1 MLSQGRGVV
10 VMWFKRDLRLH
21 DNYALAG
28 AVTSGYSVLP
38 IYIFEPD
45 IIRGN
50 DQDERHHRFIWE
62 SIEDINNR
70 LQPFNARIHVLYG
83 NALAVFSRLIQEHR
97 IIGVY
102 SHQETGNKLTF
113 ERDKHVAA
121 LLQQNNIR
129 WEESQQLP
137 VFRKLKNRAEWGRKM
152 NEFYADAQLIID
164 DHHWAKMISDKNL
177 EKGFS
182 LPEKLRLLLSAPNKQ
197 MQPGGE
203 SYGWRYLESFL
214 RERGLKYAKQISKPS
229 LSRTSCS
236 RLSPYIAY
244 GCLSARM
251 VIQYTRQKIIE
262 QPSKKFPL
270 TQFLTRLHWQAHFIQ
285 KFEQECEMEERPVNK
300 AYPDHHILQNEAW
313 VNAWITGTTGYPLV
327 DACMRCVAKTGYL
340 NFRMRAMV
348 VSFFVHNL
356 GQHWKTAALHL
367 AKQFLDYEP
376 GIHYPQIQMQAGITG
391 TNTLRMYNVVKQSY
405 DHDADGHFIRTW
417 IPELA
422 VLPKEHIHEPWK
434 LTEDLCQAYNFTPG
448 INYPLPIVNHEETM
462 RTARTRLAEIRNSD
476 AFRKEAGR
484 ILKKLTNP
492 NRETTERR
500 KKKQPKK
507 ASQTVLFGT
516 ETTKPED

>member
-1 MLSQGRGVV
+1 MLSQDQGVV

-21 DNYALAG
+21 DNYALA
-28 AVTSGYSVLP
+28 AALTSGNLVLP
-38 IYIFEPD
+38 IYIFESN
-45 IIRGN
+45 IIRGD

-62 SIEDINNR
+62 SIADINSR
-70 LQPFNARIHVLYG
+70 LASFNTKVLVLYG
-83 NALAVFSRLIQEHR
+83 NAADVFTA
-97 IIGVY
+97 IIERHKIVAVY
-102 SHQETGNKLTF
+102 SHQETGNQLTF
-113 ERDKHVAA
+113 QRDKKIAE
-121 LLQQNNIR
+121 LLKLSNIN
-129 WEESQQLP
+129 WHESLQLP
-137 VFRKLKNRAEWGRKM
+137 VFRKLKNRSEWGRRM

-164 DHHWAKMISDKNL
+164 DHHWAKFIHDKEL
-177 EKGFS
+177 EKRFAVPDVM
-182 LPEKLRLLLSAPNKQ
+182 LERLSIPNKM

-214 RERGLKYAKQISKPS
+214 RERGLKYAKQISKPN

-251 VIQYTRQKIIE
+251 VIQYTRQEIIE
-262 QPSKKFPL
+262 HPTKKFPL
-270 TQFLTRLHWQAHFIQ
+270 NQFLTRLHWQAHFIQ
-285 KFEQECEMEERPVNK
+285 KFEQECEMEEGPVNK
-300 AYPDHHILQNEAW
+300 AYPDRDIIQNEDW
-313 VNAWITGTTGYPLV
+313 INAWKTGTTGYPLV

-405 DHDADGHFIRTW
+405 DNDADGIFIKTW

-422 VLPKEHIHEPWK
+422 QLPKEHIHEPWK
-434 LTEDLCQAYNFTPG
+434 LTEDLCRTYNFIPG

-462 RTARTRLAEIRNSD
+462 REARARLAEIRNSD
-476 AFRKEAGR
+476 EFRKEAGR

-492 NRETTERR
+492 NRETIERR

-507 ASQTVLFGT
+507 ANQTKLFAT
-516 ETTKPED
+516 ETRKPED